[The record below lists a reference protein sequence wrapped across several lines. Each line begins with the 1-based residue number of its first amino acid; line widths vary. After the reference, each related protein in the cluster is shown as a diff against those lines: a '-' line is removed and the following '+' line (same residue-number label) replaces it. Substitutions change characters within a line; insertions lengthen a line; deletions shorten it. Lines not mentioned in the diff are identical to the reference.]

1 MTNAARKI
9 RQRWEKRAR
18 EIKAGHRRE
27 PIEALAKVARRRIDE
42 IARHLIWLQQS
53 QEILGGEEAE

>member
-1 MTNAARKI
+1 LGKTRSRNKGRAPEGTNR
-9 RQRWEKRAR
+9 
-18 EIKAGHRRE
+18 
-27 PIEALAKVARRRIDE
+27 ALAKVARRRIAE